1 MQTYHIIMDDDKLGV
16 KPEILFS
23 LYLSIDANAKALA
36 PADIRHELS
45 ISQNGKI
52 KTRFGIAVSERMA
65 PFLVR
70 AVQVQAEKEVGMGLK
85 SYFYKLQEQL
95 MAHMLGPLDQTMAV
109 NIKYEGKLI

>member
-23 LYLSIDANAKALA
+23 LYSSIDANARALA
-36 PADIRHELS
+36 PADIRQELS

-95 MAHMLGPLDQTMAV
+95 MAHMFAGAKDSITISL
-109 NIKYEGKLI
+109 K